1 MMSGANNTHGNDEF
15 HKLLLVVKDLAQQLD
30 ENRQATAKL
39 KLHADL
45 LKVIYIYIH
54 LDCFSLMRKS

>member
-1 MMSGANNTHGNDEF
+1 MMATAGNSAGNDEF

-30 ENRQATAKL
+30 ENRQATTKL

-45 LKVIYIYIH
+45 LKV
-54 LDCFSLMRKS
+54 SLPSSRIFAKI

>member
-1 MMSGANNTHGNDEF
+1 MMMAINASTSAPSNDDF

-30 ENRQATAKL
+30 ENRQATLKL

-45 LKVIYIYIH
+45 LRV
-54 LDCFSLMRKS
+54 CEPCSP